1 MNTICITKLDEPLLA
16 RLIRTCPEVTYLPNI
31 EKQLLRLRLR
41 KLEYK
46 CLFTNP
52 NNQNFMIDKELLEGT
67 QITTICTASTGTN
80 HIDMEYCK
88 RQGIKVLSITKDLK
102 LLEKI
107 SSTAEHAFTL
117 MLSLI
122 RNVPR
127 SFDSVKEHKWDWQPF
142 VGRQIDS
149 LNIGVVG
156 FGRLGKMMSKYCH
169 AFGARVY
176 VYDPYVEIDSGYF
189 KCESLEQLLQLCDV
203 VSLHVHVNEE
213 TKYMINKQ
221 VLNKA
226 NPFFLV
232 NTSRGEIVK
241 EEDVVESLESGK
253 VIGYATDVIESE
265 FDSIAESPLIQ
276 KMDDLNVIITPHIG
290 GMTAEARNLAYSAA
304 IDKLAGEIN
313 D

>member
-1 MNTICITKLDEPLLA
+1 MKTICITKLEEPQLA
-16 RLIRTCPEVTYLPNI
+16 RLIKVCSGVTYLPNM
-31 EKQLLRLRLR
+31 EKQILRLRL
-41 KLEYK
+41 KNISYE

-52 NNQNFMIDKELLEGT
+52 NNQNFMIDEVLLKGT

-80 HIDMEYCK
+80 HIDMEYCN
-88 RQGIKVLSITKDLK
+88 RQNIKVLSITKDLK
-102 LLEKI
+102 LLEQI
-107 SSTAEHAFTL
+107 SSTAEHAFAL

-122 RNVPR
+122 RNIPR
-127 SFDSVKEHKWDWQPF
+127 SFDSVKNHKWDWQDF

-149 LNIGVVG
+149 LNIGIVG

-169 AFGARVY
+169 SFGARVY
-176 VYDPYVEIDSGYF
+176 VYDPYVEIDDEYF
-189 KCESLEQLLQLCDV
+189 KCESLEQLLKICDV
-203 VSLHVHVNEE
+203 ISLHVHVNEK
-213 TKYMINKQ
+213 TKYMINKS
-221 VLNKA
+221 VLDQS

-241 EEDVVESLESGK
+241 EQDIVESLESGK
-253 VIGYATDVIESE
+253 IIGYATDVLESE
-265 FDSIAESPLIQ
+265 FDSITQSLLVQ

-304 IDKLAGEIN
+304 IDKLAGAKN